1 MASRVDALVKPE
13 LLLWARKDSRL
24 SIEEAAKKIDVAVD
38 RLCQWESGELRPTIP
53 QLRKLASVYKRPLAV
68 FYLPEPPKT
77 FDAMHDFRRLPD
89 GVDDVISPGLSI
101 EIRRAMAR
109 REIAIELARQL
120 GEPNI
125 ELALRVDA
133 RESAEIVADQIR
145 DYLAISIQTQ
155 FSWSDQYNALNSWR
169 MALED
174 VGVLV
179 FQTAHLPLDDM
190 RGMSISEDIL
200 PCIIVNGQD
209 SPRGRV
215 FTLLHEFAHLSL
227 RNGGICDLHETT
239 MRRPTQ
245 TDAMEVY
252 CNRVAGAVL
261 VPSASLLQEPLVRR
275 SSGLRDWSDE
285 DVASLADKYWVSR
298 EVILRKLVL
307 IGAASEDFYAR
318 KREEFEEAY
327 RQRREMQKLNKDSGH
342 PPHYRMV
349 VQRNGIRYTRM
360 VLEAYYEDR
369 ITARDVSDF
378 LDVRLKHLGAIERTL
393 FPTAAATGS

>member
-13 LLLWARKDSRL
+13 LLVWARKTSRL

-38 RLCQWESGELRPTIP
+38 RLRQWEGGELRPTIP

-89 GVDDVISPGLSI
+89 GVDDVISPGLSV
-101 EIRRAMAR
+101 EIRRAMGR
-109 REIAIELARQL
+109 RETAIELARQL

-125 ELALRVDA
+125 ELTLRVDA
-133 RESAEIVADQIR
+133 RESAESVADQIR

-179 FQTAHLPLDDM
+179 FQTARLPLDDM

-215 FTLLHEFAHLSL
+215 FTLLHEFAHLSPA
-227 RNGGICDLHETT
+227 RNNDEKAYSDRRDGGVLQSSGRSRT
-239 MRRPTQ
+239 
-245 TDAMEVY
+245 
-252 CNRVAGAVL
+252 GAVGKL
-261 VPSASLLQEPLVRR
+261 ASRASGSQVEWPARLVR
-275 SSGLRDWSDE
+275 
-285 DVASLADKYWVSR
+285 
-298 EVILRKLVL
+298 
-307 IGAASEDFYAR
+307 
-318 KREEFEEAY
+318 
-327 RQRREMQKLNKDSGH
+327 
-342 PPHYRMV
+342 
-349 VQRNGIRYTRM
+349 
-360 VLEAYYEDR
+360 
-369 ITARDVSDF
+369 
-378 LDVRLKHLGAIERTL
+378 
-393 FPTAAATGS
+393 